1 MLNLKA
7 FLADKRAI
15 LICAL
20 CIVLVAA
27 IIVSVILL
35 GKDTVHEADAAA
47 VSEEVSSYT
56 VSVTVPDIIVNSS
69 DITTSTDNGLHLDV
83 GDGKRAS
90 SQEEVSEVQTVKP
103 TDISLNKSS
112 VTLLKGE
119 SFTIKTT
126 FIPANTSQIHKG
138 LTFKTSNA
146 NIATV
151 SKSGTIK
158 ANGKGVCNITVSC
171 VDAPSVSRQVKVTV
185 YENENNDHDHNTG
198 SQGENQIGD
207 NDNTSSSGKYDCGN
221 PLHHCVNEAGHNYLV
236 EIEEEGCPYC
246 GSHSCPSFY
255 TVDKWG
261 YPIINPTV
269 CPKYDV
275 KKDPTK
281 YCQDC
286 GRPIGSK
293 KGQCLQFLI
302 SAYCDICGKWV
313 EGRTCHYH
321 DD

>member
-7 FLADKRAI
+7 FLEDKRAI
-15 LICAL
+15 LISAIS
-20 CIVLVAA
+20 IVIVIA
-27 IIVSVILL
+27 IITSLILF
-35 GKDTVHEADAAA
+35 GKDKAHEANAAND
-47 VSEEVSSYT
+47 SSDTSSLT
-56 VSVTVPDIIVNSS
+56 VSVVVPDIITDSS
-69 DITTSTDNGLHLDV
+69 DTATSTDNVLHLDV

-90 SQEEVSEVQTVKP
+90 SQEDVSEEQTVKP

-158 ANGKGVCNITVSC
+158 ANGKGNCVITVSC
-171 VDAPSVSRQVKVTV
+171 VDVPSISKQVNVTV
-185 YENENNDHDHNTG
+185 YENESSQSSIPQTGNNG
-198 SQGENQIGD
+198 SG
-207 NDNTSSSGKYDCGN
+207 NTSNSGKYNCGN

-261 YPIINPTV
+261 YPIIDPTV
-269 CPKYDV
+269 CPQYDV